1 MKKFPLVL
9 ALLVSSTMLVACNNG
24 QKINGHTEKTA
35 YRSVKM
41 IKPRLKEEMRVE
53 YEMSFWMIRD
63 EKKDNAEFLKTID
76 EKTPDEIIGMGK
88 EIYQK
93 RKSEGVA
100 EYQTYK
106 TWEEMMAK
114 YDRDRMNQGKVKT
127 DIREKINDPKSG
139 NRDVIYSM

>member
-1 MKKFPLVL
+1 MKKLPLILLL
-9 ALLVSSTMLVACNNG
+9 ATSTMLMACNNG

-41 IKPRLKEEMRVE
+41 IKTLLPEEKRVE
-53 YEMSFWMIRD
+53 YEMSFWMVRD
-63 EKKDNAEFLKTID
+63 EKKDNAVFLKTID
-76 EKTPDEIIGMGK
+76 EKTPDEIVAMGK

-93 RKSEGVA
+93 RKTEGAA

-106 TWEEMMAK
+106 SWEEMMAK
-114 YDRDRMNQGKVKT
+114 YDRDRMGQGKVKS
-127 DIREKINDPKSG
+127 DIKEKINDPKSG

>member
-1 MKKFPLVL
+1 MKKLSLVL
-9 ALLVSSTMLVACNNG
+9 LLACTPMLVACNNG
-24 QKINGHTEKTA
+24 QKINGHNEKTA
-35 YRSVKM
+35 YRSIKM
-41 IKPRLKEEMRVE
+41 IKLRLPEEKKVA
-53 YEMSFWMIRD
+53 YEMSFWMVRD

-93 RKSEGVA
+93 RKTEGLP

-106 TWEEMMAK
+106 SWEEMMAK
-114 YDRDRMNQGKVKT
+114 YDRDRMGQGKVKS
-127 DIREKINDPKSG
+127 DIKEKIPDPKSG

>member
-1 MKKFPLVL
+1 MKKLPIVL
-9 ALLVSSTMLVACNNG
+9 LLACSTMLVACNNG

-35 YRSVKM
+35 YRSIKM
-41 IKPRLKEEMRVE
+41 IKPRLPEEKRVA

-63 EKKDNAEFLKTID
+63 DKKDNSEFLNTID

-88 EIYQK
+88 ELYQK
-93 RKSEGVA
+93 RKDAGVA

-114 YDRDRMNQGKVKT
+114 YDRDRMNQGKAKT
-127 DIREKINDPKSG
+127 DIREKITDPQSG
-139 NRDVIYSM
+139 NRDVVYSM